1 MEHHAHMVFS
11 VACMSFHRSC
21 ASCICLVDVSMSVV
35 FSLVDW
41 MPSHTCKPL
50 WIIIFC
56 CYIHWCGLWVFKCR
70 CYIKLFDSTSK
81 STAEEDDEMSKL
93 PPSQRK
99 KMKQKQ
105 KKAEARAKK
114 VC

>member
-1 MEHHAHMVFS
+1 M
-11 VACMSFHRSC
+11 
-21 ASCICLVDVSMSVV
+21 
-35 FSLVDW
+35 
-41 MPSHTCKPL
+41 
-50 WIIIFC
+50 
-56 CYIHWCGLWVFKCR
+56 GFKCR
-70 CYIKLFDSTSK
+70 CYIKLFDSPSK

-99 KMKQKQ
+99 KMRQKQ